1 MHYWPKVHK
10 ISIFDDAVVCRWIGQ
25 ICTSLAL
32 NFSHL
37 YMGREFWKGGY
48 LLGDTVFTNGTISFN
63 LCKIPPTCQGINVVM
78 SPIPIPPLNA
88 HVWSWDRWMMLSLF
102 KSLIGCS
109 FVADLIEKSIHKKPH
124 FCRRGKRKSRISIV
138 KKSACAL
145 AFLNW
150 KRTIFSNFVLI
161 LQFGNYK

>member
-1 MHYWPKVHK
+1 MMQLYVDELAKYAPPLHW
-10 ISIFDDAVVCRWIGQ
+10 IFPIYTWAG
-25 ICTSLAL
+25 
-32 NFSHL
+32 NF
-37 YMGREFWKGGY
+37 GRGGY
-48 LLGDTVFTNGTISFN
+48 LLGDTVFTNVVISP
-63 LCKIPPTCQGINVVM
+63 LPP
-78 SPIPIPPLNA
+78 PPNA

-138 KKSACAL
+138 KNPL
-145 AFLNW
+145 AHWHSLIENTLFLA
-150 KRTIFSNFVLI
+150 KKVFILI